1 MKTDM
6 EKNAQMCHAV
16 WYSWYV
22 SSPGSPALTKNTI
35 AMTPYTN
42 DSKLAKVMFVSL
54 FMTM

>member
-1 MKTDM
+1 MD
-6 EKNAQMCHAV
+6 KNAQMCHPV